1 MQGIKKLLFIGAG
14 WEQEELIKTAKR
26 MGYEVI
32 ATHPH
37 LDEQVVPL
45 VDRYFVRESDDID
58 SHLKLAQTFKVEGII
73 TDNCDY
79 SLYTATFVA
88 EKLGLPS
95 VGLDSAYT
103 ALTKLSQRSSVVS
116 SSSVNNPM
124 FGTFNNVEDYR
135 LYVQGIGFPFIVKP
149 NDSRG
154 TFGVTIVKE
163 ESQVNEAY
171 FHAISNSPSRTGI
184 IESFIE
190 GTLFTVD
197 GFCFDDKHRALGV
210 ASRKFIDG
218 PHPVTKEI
226 VYPAQVSDDLI
237 ESLKSYHEDVVDLLG
252 YTKGHSH
259 GEYIVNSNNKI
270 FLVECTNRG
279 GGVYTS
285 STIAPE
291 VSGINLNEALIKQ
304 MTGQKVNGKDP
315 ENNPVVLSFLDFEV
329 GKTIK
334 SINTG
339 NQPYVLKFRSIY
351 GEKDMV
357 ESVENCASRHMMLVI
372 KGGVEE
378 LDDFKS
384 KLQITYY

>member
-1 MQGIKKLLFIGAG
+1 MQDIKRLLFIGAG

-37 LDEQVVPL
+37 LDETVVPL
-45 VDRYFVRESDDID
+45 ADRYFVRESDDIE
-58 SHLKLAQTFKVEGII
+58 SHIKLAQTFEVDGIV

-95 VGLDSAYT
+95 VGLASAVCAMTKHRQRRRCDSASFVNQPEYYT
-103 ALTKLSQRSSVVS
+103 FKTILKYKNIVDS
-116 SSSVNNPM
+116 
-124 FGTFNNVEDYR
+124 FK
-135 LYVQGIGFPFIVKP
+135 FPFIVKP
-149 NDSRG
+149 DDSRG
-154 TFGVTIVKE
+154 TFGVTIVRD
-163 ESQVNEAY
+163 ESQINEAF
-171 FHAISNSPSRTGI
+171 FHALSNSPSRTGI
-184 IESFIE
+184 IEEFIE

-197 GFCFDDKHRALGV
+197 GFCFDNSHKCLGI
-210 ASRKFIDG
+210 ASRKFVEG

-226 VYPAQVSDDLI
+226 VYPAEVPDETINKLKMAHRSVVK
-237 ESLKSYHEDVVDLLG
+237 SLNYS
-252 YTKGHSH
+252 KGHTH
-259 GEYIVNSNNKI
+259 GEYIVNKEGQVY
-270 FLVECTNRG
+270 LVECTNRG

-291 VSGINLNEALIKQ
+291 VSGNDLNEALIKQ
-304 MTGQKVNGKDP
+304 MTGQDAMGEES

-334 SINTG
+334 SIEVEDL
-339 NQPYVLKFRSIY
+339 PYVLKFRSIY

-357 ESVENCASRHMMLVI
+357 ESIDNCASRHMMLVI

-384 KLQITYY
+384 KLKITYY